1 MSLAGQAAL
10 VTGGGSGIGAGIA
23 QRLAREGAGVLVA
36 DINTAAGEGIAAG
49 IRAAGGQAQAFAMD
63 VADPAQASAAVA
75 EAEARFGRL
84 RIAVCNAGITDRK
97 PVLEMSLADFERVLR
112 VNLIGCFV
120 TAQAAGRAMARGPE
134 AVGLGET
141 GRGGRIVTISS
152 VSGQFG
158 GTGRAA
164 YGASKGGI
172 ETLTKVLA
180 SELAEFGITVNGVAP
195 GPTQIARTAHGP
207 RQRAAFLGRMAFKRY
222 ATPEDIAAAVAFLC
236 GPDCG
241 FITGHI
247 LNVDGGF
254 ASSGVLYDPGEG
266 A

>member
-1 MSLAGQAAL
+1 MRLAGRTAL

-23 QRLAREGAGVLVA
+23 RRLAADGASVLVVDINSGAATQIAEEIQGQGGTALPFRADVSSEA
-36 DINTAAGEGIAAG
+36 DIA
-49 IRAAGGQAQAFAMD
+49 
-63 VADPAQASAAVA
+63 AAVE

-84 RIAVCNAGITDRK
+84 RIAVCNAGITDRC
-97 PVLEMSLADFERVLR
+97 PVLDMTLEAFERVLR
-112 VNLIGCFV
+112 TNLIGCFL
-120 TAQAAGRAMARGPE
+120 TSRAAARAMVRGE
-134 AVGLGET
+134 AAE
-141 GRGGRIVTISS
+141 RGGRIVTISS

-180 SELAEFGITVNGVAP
+180 VELAPHGILVNGVAP
-195 GPTQIARTAHGP
+195 GPTEVARTAHGP
-207 RQRAAFLGRMAFKRY
+207 RQRAAFLDRMATKRY
-222 ATPEDIAAAVAFLC
+222 GTPADVAGAVAFLC
-236 GPDCG
+236 SDECG
-241 FITGHI
+241 FIAGHI

-254 ASSGVLYDPGEG
+254 AAAGVMYDPAEG

>member
-1 MSLAGQAAL
+1 
-10 VTGGGSGIGAGIA
+10 
-23 QRLAREGAGVLVA
+23 
-36 DINTAAGEGIAAG
+36 
-49 IRAAGGQAQAFAMD
+49 MD
-63 VADPAQASAAVA
+63 VASEADGAAAVA

-84 RIAVCNAGITDRK
+84 RIAICNAGITDRA
-97 PVLEMSLADFERVLR
+97 PVLEMPLAAFERVIR
-112 VNLIGCFV
+112 TNLIGCFV
-120 TAQAAGRAMARGPE
+120 TAQAAARAMVRG
-134 AVGLGET
+134 GKGE
-141 GRGGRIVTISS
+141 RGGRIVTISS

-180 SELAEFGITVNGVAP
+180 VELAPYGIVVNGVAP

-207 RQRAAFLGRMAFKRY
+207 RQRAAFLDRMAVKRY
-222 ATPEDIAAAVAFLC
+222 STPADIAGAVAFLC
-236 GPDCG
+236 GDDCT
-241 FITGHI
+241 FVAGHM

-254 ASSGVLYDPGEG
+254 AAAGVLYDPAEG

>member
-1 MSLAGQAAL
+1 MSIAGQCAL

-23 QRLAREGAGVLVA
+23 QRLARDGAAVLIA
-36 DINTAAGEGIAAG
+36 DINAAAAESIAAG
-49 IRAAGGQAQAFAMD
+49 IREAGGQARAFAMD
-63 VADPAQASAAVA
+63 VAEPVQAEAAVT
-75 EAEARFGRL
+75 EAEAHFGRL

-97 PVLEMSLADFERVLR
+97 PVLEMALADFEHVLR

-120 TAQAAGRAMARGPE
+120 TAQAAARAMTRGE
-134 AVGLGET
+134 EDQ
-141 GRGGRIVTISS
+141 RGGRIVTISS

-172 ETLTKVLA
+172 EVLTKVLA
-180 SELAEFGITVNGVAP
+180 AELAEHGITVNGVAP

-207 RQRAAFLGRMAFKRY
+207 RQRAAFLGRMAVQRY
-222 ATPEDIAAAVAFLC
+222 GTPEDIAAAVTFLC
-236 GPDCG
+236 QEENG
-241 FITGHI
+241 FVTGHI

-254 ASSGVLYDPGEG
+254 ASSGVLYDPTEG
-266 A
+266 S

>member
-1 MSLAGQAAL
+1 MSIAGQAAL

-23 QRLAREGAGVLVA
+23 QRLARDGASVLVA
-36 DINTAAGEGIAAG
+36 DINAAAAETIAAG
-49 IRAAGGQAQAFAMD
+49 IRASGGQAQAFAMD
-63 VADPAQASAAVA
+63 VAEPDQAAAAVA

-97 PVLEMSLADFERVLR
+97 PVLEMSLSDFERVLR

-120 TAQAAGRAMARGPE
+120 TAQAAGRAMAC
-134 AVGLGET
+134 GEEDA
-141 GRGGRIVTISS
+141 RGGRIVTISS

-172 ETLTKVLA
+172 EMLTKVLA
-180 SELAEFGITVNGVAP
+180 AELAEFDITVNGVAP

-207 RQRAAFLGRMAFKRY
+207 RQRAAFLGRMAMKRY
-222 ATPEDIAAAVAFLC
+222 GTPEDIAGAVAFLC

-241 FITGHI
+241 FVTGHI

-254 ASSGVLYDPGEG
+254 ASSGVLYDPNEG